1 MMDVCQVGL
10 HAPIPTWGDMDLS
23 PILGDSPGSTAHNV
37 PGNIFTT
44 DGDAEHFPPP
54 QKWRRQIPLPSRAA
68 RSAEE
73 MAERRRLFLRP
84 ECKFRGLQPYM
95 DGEESRDAGWR
106 RAGLM
111 AAAQRGDAD
120 AYGELLNEIG
130 PVLMRFLRARVR
142 DAQEAEDLYQETLM
156 AIHRARHGYDAA
168 RPFEPWLFAIA
179 RHIVAAHAERHRV
192 RQAREVLVAAPPERP
207 AESDGHL
214 KPSSS
219 RRFAASPASSARRSR
234 SSGSRGFRS
243 RRRPAAGMKTG
254 ALRVRFHRAYK
265 MLRQLL

>member
-10 HAPIPTWGDMDLS
+10 HAPIPTWGDIGY
-23 PILGDSPGSTAHNV
+23 PHLGGFTGSTAHNV

-44 DGDAEHFPPP
+44 DGNAEHFPPP

-73 MAERRRLFLRP
+73 MAERRLFLRP

-179 RHIVAAHAERHRV
+179 RHIVAAHAERH
-192 RQAREVLVAAPPERP
+192 AC
-207 AESDGHL
+207 
-214 KPSSS
+214 
-219 RRFAASPASSARRSR
+219 ARRAR
-234 SSGSRGFRS
+234 CSSPPRPSG
-243 RRRPAAGMKTG
+243 RRRATAT
-254 ALRVRFHRAYK
+254 
-265 MLRQLL
+265 

>member
-1 MMDVCQVGL
+1 
-10 HAPIPTWGDMDLS
+10 
-23 PILGDSPGSTAHNV
+23 
-37 PGNIFTT
+37 
-44 DGDAEHFPPP
+44 
-54 QKWRRQIPLPSRAA
+54 
-68 RSAEE
+68 
-73 MAERRRLFLRP
+73 MAERRLFVRP

-130 PVLMRFLRARVR
+130 PVLMRFLRAQVR

-168 RPFEPWLFAIA
+168 RPFEPWLFAKA

-243 RRRPAAGMKTG
+243 RRRPAAPGRRPEPSGCASTVPTRCFASSYDDSG
-254 ALRVRFHRAYK
+254 PRGRRYGRAPSEGRGPVPQARDHRAYRDST
-265 MLRQLL
+265 LWSLVAVELWRLEYHGAGATV

>member
-1 MMDVCQVGL
+1 
-10 HAPIPTWGDMDLS
+10 
-23 PILGDSPGSTAHNV
+23 
-37 PGNIFTT
+37 
-44 DGDAEHFPPP
+44 
-54 QKWRRQIPLPSRAA
+54 
-68 RSAEE
+68 
-73 MAERRRLFLRP
+73 MAERRLFVRP

-130 PVLMRFLRARVR
+130 PVLMRFLHARVR

-168 RPFEPWLFAIA
+168 RAVRAVAVRHCPAHRRRA
-179 RHIVAAHAERHRV
+179 RR
-192 RQAREVLVAAPPERP
+192 AAPRAP
-207 AESDGHL
+207 G
-214 KPSSS
+214 
-219 RRFAASPASSARRSR
+219 AR
-234 SSGSRGFRS
+234 GAG
-243 RRRPAAGMKTG
+243 RRPARAACGERRPPEAELEQALRRLSGEQRQAIALLRVEGLPVEAGACRAGTTTG
-254 ALRVRFHRAYK
+254 ALRVRFHRACK

>member
-1 MMDVCQVGL
+1 M
-10 HAPIPTWGDMDLS
+10 P
-23 PILGDSPGSTAHNV
+23 
-37 PGNIFTT
+37 
-44 DGDAEHFPPP
+44 
-54 QKWRRQIPLPSRAA
+54 
-68 RSAEE
+68 
-73 MAERRRLFLRP
+73 
-84 ECKFRGLQPYM
+84 
-95 DGEESRDAGWR
+95 
-106 RAGLM
+106 
-111 AAAQRGDAD
+111 
-120 AYGELLNEIG
+120 
-130 PVLMRFLRARVR
+130 
-142 DAQEAEDLYQETLM
+142 
-156 AIHRARHGYDAA
+156 HG
-168 RPFEPWLFAIA
+168 PFEPWLFAIA